1 MEQAAAKHFCQL
13 FVCSNEGNIT
23 TLNTYIRQQPSVVDD
38 SLTVEQMFTSY
49 VFDYNGWQ
57 TLKVFPHRS
66 ANGTVVWYAAG
77 DPLPND
83 MDVEHQKYIQQVFP
97 HLQQEI
103 EHENWPVVNAY
114 IDRMIQYQPTFG
126 SPWVEAASPFGGEA
140 SPSYLLPLTI
150 SLFLAFLAI
159 PFCKSFLF
167 KRR

>member
-23 TLNTYIRQQPSVVDD
+23 TLNAYIRQQPSVVDD

-49 VFDYNGWQ
+49 VFDYDGWQ
-57 TLKVFPHRS
+57 TLKIFPHRS

-114 IDRMIQYQPTFG
+114 IDRMIQYQTTFG
-126 SPWVEAASPFGGEA
+126 ASPDTTGL
-140 SPSYLLPLTI
+140 SSIPSYFLPLTI
-150 SLFLAFLAI
+150 GLFLAFLAI
-159 PFCKSFLF
+159 PICKSFHR
-167 KRR
+167 K

>member
-49 VFDYNGWQ
+49 VFDYDGWQ

-103 EHENWPVVNAY
+103 EHKNWPVVNAY
-114 IDRMIQYQPTFG
+114 IDRMIQYQTTFG
-126 SPWVEAASPFGGEA
+126 ASPDTTGL
-140 SPSYLLPLTI
+140 SSIPSYFLPLTI
-150 SLFLAFLAI
+150 GLFLAFLAI
-159 PFCKSFLF
+159 PICKSFHF
-167 KRR
+167 KHL